1 MFDVTYYNTFG
12 HRTRLLQD
20 IFPDFVTF
28 EAFYRECGIPTVIK
42 EGEDYAN
49 FNLQTIY
56 VILMAEYANTPIK
69 SSDEE
74 RFKLKFMST
83 LYEYGP
89 IWQREM
95 YLQYKLLDASDEE
108 IVTGGKAI
116 YNHARNP
123 GTVPSTQALEELT
136 YIDDQ
141 STTNYKKNKPD
152 AYREIREGLNPI
164 ITKRFVDKVRQLFVN
179 ILYGDYPVV
188 YVTEE

>member
-1 MFDVTYYNTFG
+1 
-12 HRTRLLQD
+12 
-20 IFPDFVTF
+20 
-28 EAFYRECGIPTVIK
+28 
-42 EGEDYAN
+42 
-49 FNLQTIY
+49 
-56 VILMAEYANTPIK
+56 
-69 SSDEE
+69 
-74 RFKLKFMST
+74 
-83 LYEYGP
+83 
-89 IWQREM
+89 M

-108 IVTGGKAI
+108 IETGGKAI

-152 AYREIREGLNPI
+152 AYREIREGLIPT
-164 ITKRFVDKVRQLFVN
+164 ITKRFIDRFRPLFAN

>member
-20 IFPDFVTF
+20 IFPDFETF
-28 EAFYRECGIPTVIK
+28 EAFYRDCGIPTVIK
-42 EGEDYAN
+42 DSEDYAK

-56 VILMAEYANTPIK
+56 IILMAEYANTPIK
-69 SSDEE
+69 SSDEN

-89 IWQREM
+89 TWQREM

-123 GTVPSTQALEELT
+123 ATMPSTQTLEELP

-152 AYREIREGLNPI
+152 AYREIREGLIPA
-164 ITKRFVDKVRQLFVN
+164 ITKRFIDKFRQLFVN

>member
-1 MFDVTYYNTFG
+1 MFDVTFYNTFG

-20 IFPDFVTF
+20 IFPDFETF
-28 EAFYRECGIPTVIK
+28 EALYRDCGIPTVIK
-42 EGEDYAN
+42 EDEGYAN

-56 VILMAEYANTPIK
+56 IILMAEYANTPIK

-89 IWQREM
+89 TWQREM

-123 GTVPSTQALEELT
+123 GTVPNTQTLEDLP

-152 AYREIREGLNPI
+152 AYREIREGLTPS
-164 ITKRFVDKVRQLFVN
+164 ITKRFVDKFRPLFVN
-179 ILYGDYPVV
+179 ILYGNYPVV